1 MRSAD
6 MPGPGRRFG
15 HDVIMRHLR
24 LSLCASAGVASA
36 PTRPAAPPRA
46 RPRRVILPIMI
57 SLKTNSNVL
66 AYDFKSLRKSRQDG
80 ALPPCTVRYFR
91 ARLGSAEMEGGGGA
105 MVAKL

>member
-6 MPGPGRRFG
+6 MPGPGSRFG

-46 RPRRVILPIMI
+46 KPRRVILPII
-57 SLKTNSNVL
+57 VSLKTNSNVL
-66 AYDFKSLRKSRQDG
+66 ASYFKSLRKSGQDG

-91 ARLGSAEMEGGGGA
+91 TQVGSA
-105 MVAKL
+105 